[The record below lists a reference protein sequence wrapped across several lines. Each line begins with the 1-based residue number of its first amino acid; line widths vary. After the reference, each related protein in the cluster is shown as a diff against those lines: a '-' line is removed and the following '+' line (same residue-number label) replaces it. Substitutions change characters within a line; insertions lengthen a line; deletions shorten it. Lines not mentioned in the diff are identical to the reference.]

1 MCMKIFLKKIPES
14 FTSIYLSIYLL
25 WGHILSYPEDVLVQP
40 KHILQANS
48 LGGDNFS
55 FLTRH
60 LTDGLQAEHG

>member
-1 MCMKIFLKKIPES
+1 MDSYNLNIFSE
-14 FTSIYLSIYLL
+14 LS
-25 WGHILSYPEDVLVQP
+25 P
-40 KHILQANS
+40 

>member
-1 MCMKIFLKKIPES
+1 MLCSHWYKKILKKNYFALKKS
-14 FTSIYLSIYLL
+14 LLL
-25 WGHILSYPEDVLVQP
+25 WGHILPYPKDELVQP
-40 KHILQANS
+40 KLSS